1 MMDYKARL
9 YMLRH
14 EKVAGPIKKAESDRK
29 IRHEL
34 AMDELA
40 AQRGLHGLSDAD
52 KAVIEAATIE
62 ILTMDTVFNTVPH
75 GKRNSMM
82 KKAVKKAMQ
91 QIAADLRFVV
101 KEVLGNKDSATKG
114 NYASHRYGQIITFS
128 YYNECYVSIDMAKRS
143 FTLTQVPNY
152 ATARRMVKFLAGLC
166 GLALP
171 DMQPKTYQFKVIHD
185 PDN

>member
-9 YMLRH
+9 YALRH
-14 EKVAGPIKKAESDRK
+14 EKIAGPIKRAERDIK
-29 IRHEL
+29 LRHEI

-40 AQRGLHGLSDAD
+40 AQRGLHGLSEED

-62 ILTMDTVFNTVPH
+62 ILTMDSVFNTVPQ

-101 KEVLGNKDSATKG
+101 KEVLGNKDSATRG
-114 NYASHRYGQIITFS
+114 NYASHRYNQIITFS

-143 FTLTQVPNY
+143 FTVTQVPNY
-152 ATARRMVKFLAGLC
+152 ATARRMIKFLAELC
-166 GLALP
+166 AVTLP